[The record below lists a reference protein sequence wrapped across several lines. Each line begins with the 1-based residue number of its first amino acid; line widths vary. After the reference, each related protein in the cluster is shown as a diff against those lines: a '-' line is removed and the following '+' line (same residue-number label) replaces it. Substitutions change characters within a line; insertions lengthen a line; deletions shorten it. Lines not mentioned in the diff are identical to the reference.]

1 MCWSDE
7 VTFYTGA
14 DNTVFW
20 VTRASGKGE
29 EWLEK
34 NLKLSF
40 KSGRQAVGVWL
51 CFCGPYMRPLVI
63 IPNGGTITAERYKE
77 VLREYFIP
85 FYKRMRRLY
94 GLEVVM
100 QEDNAL

>member
-1 MCWSDE
+1 M
-7 VTFYTGA
+7 
-14 DNTVFW
+14 FW

-40 KSGRQAVGVWL
+40 KSGRQAIGVWL
-51 CFCGPYMRPLVI
+51 CFYGPYIGLLVI
-63 IPNGGTITAERYKE
+63 IPKGGTMIAARYKE
-77 VLREYFIP
+77 VLREHFIP

-94 GLEVVM
+94 GP
-100 QEDNAL
+100 